1 LNLVKKYFPGLSAA
15 QMEKFERLG
24 SLYREWNEKVNVI
37 SRKDID
43 HLEEKHILH
52 SLAIGKFISF
62 RENERV
68 LDVGTGGGFPG
79 LPLAILYEE
88 TQFTLVDSIEKKMK
102 VVADITDQLQLDNVT
117 CMRNRAEEISGQY
130 DFIVSR
136 AVAPIATI
144 CSWTKY
150 LLSHHSNRASK
161 NGWIF
166 LKGGDLREE
175 IKEAGRKAQ
184 VVPVSDFF
192 SEEFFREKMIVFI
205 KN

>member
-1 LNLVKKYFPGLSAA
+1 LDLIKKYFPELSAA
-15 QMEKFERLG
+15 QMEKFARLE

-43 HLEEKHILH
+43 HLEERHILH
-52 SLAIGKFISF
+52 SLSIAKFISF

-79 LPLAILYEE
+79 IPLAILFEH
-88 TQFTLVDSIEKKMK
+88 THFTLVDSIEKKMK
-102 VVADITDQLQLDNVT
+102 VVADITDQLQLQNVT
-117 CMRNRAEEISGQY
+117 CSRGRAEEMKGQY

-136 AVAPIATI
+136 AVAPISTI

-150 LLSHHSNRASK
+150 ILSHHANRAYKS
-161 NGWIF
+161 GWIF

-175 IKEAGRKAQ
+175 IKEAGRKAEI
-184 VVPVSDFF
+184 VPVSNFF
-192 SEEFFREKMIVFI
+192 SEEFFREKSIVFI